1 MPVPLSD
8 RGAEAVLFRS
18 AAGAVTAG
26 DFAGDAQRLA
36 AVLPDRPYA
45 VNLCRDRYA
54 FAVAFA
60 AALLRGQASL
70 LTSDRAPGRI
80 AALMERYAGLYAIA
94 DTPGEGAPA
103 DGAPVGGL
111 PVVVPGPFGGPA
123 APVPAIPGDQVA
135 ALVFTSGS
143 TGEPVAHTKRWAAL
157 AARNRDG
164 GVAFGFDPACPA
176 VIVGTV
182 PPQHMYG
189 FETTV
194 LLPLHAPAASWCGPV
209 FSPAD
214 IRDALAAVPAPR
226 VLVTTPFQLRGLQQ
240 ASVALPPLWRVIS
253 ATAPLDPALAV
264 AAERQWA
271 TPEAATEVWEIFGA
285 TEVGSAAA
293 RRTAAGPEWTPY
305 PQVSLRGEA
314 DAVWVEAPGAVPTRL
329 DDRLELLP
337 DGRFRLLGRRTDVV
351 KLGGHRA
358 SLAGLNAAL
367 LAVEGV
373 QDGVFVPPDAQAP
386 GAAERMTALVVAP
399 GRTAEAILA
408 DLRGRID
415 PVFLP
420 RRIVHVD
427 RLPRNELGKLPRA
440 ALQGVS

>member
-1 MPVPLSD
+1 MAIPLSD

-26 DFAGDAQRLA
+26 AFAGDAQRLA
-36 AVLPDRPYA
+36 AGLPDLPYA
-45 VNLCRDRYA
+45 INLCRDRYA
-54 FAVAFA
+54 FAVGFA
-60 AALLRGQASL
+60 AALLRGQVSL

-80 AALMERYAGLYAIA
+80 AALAARYAGLYAIA
-94 DTPGEGAPA
+94 DSPLEGAPVE
-103 DGAPVGGL
+103 GP
-111 PVVVPGPFGGPA
+111 PVVAPGPFGGPA
-123 APVPAIPGDQVA
+123 APIPAIPGDQVA
-135 ALVFTSGS
+135 VLVFTSGS

-176 VIVGTV
+176 TIVGTV

-209 FSPAD
+209 FFPAD

-226 VLVTTPFQLRGLQQ
+226 VLVTTPFQLRGLHQ
-240 ASVALPPLWRVIS
+240 APVALPPLWRVIS
-253 ATAPLDPALAV
+253 ATAPLDTALAE

-305 PQVSLRGEA
+305 PQVSLRGEE
-314 DAVWVEAPGAVPTRL
+314 DAIWVEAPGAVPTRL

-367 LAVEGV
+367 LAVAGV
-373 QDGVFVPPDAQAP
+373 EDGVFVPPDAQAP
-386 GAAERMTALVVAP
+386 GAGERMTAFVVAP
-399 GRTAEAILA
+399 TRTAEAILA

-420 RRIVHVD
+420 RRIVHVE
-427 RLPRNELGKLPRA
+427 RLPRNELGKLPRS
-440 ALQGVS
+440 ALQGSS

>member
-1 MPVPLSD
+1 MAIPLSD

-26 DFAGDAQRLA
+26 AFAGDAQRLA
-36 AVLPDRPYA
+36 AALPDLPYA

-54 FAVAFA
+54 FAVGFA
-60 AALLRGQASL
+60 AAMLRGQVSL

-80 AALMERYAGLYAIA
+80 AALAERYAGLYAIA
-94 DTPGEGAPA
+94 DAAVEG
-103 DGAPVGGL
+103 L
-111 PVVVPGPFGGPA
+111 TVVTPGPFGGPA
-123 APVPAIPGDQVA
+123 APIPAVPGDQLA

-176 VIVGTV
+176 TIVGTV

-209 FSPAD
+209 FFPAD
-214 IRDALAAVPAPR
+214 IRDALAAVPGPR

-240 ASVALPPLWRVIS
+240 AAVALPPLWRVIS
-253 ATAPLDPALAV
+253 ATAPLDTALAE
-264 AAERQWA
+264 AAEQQWT

-305 PQVSLRGEA
+305 PQVSLRGEE
-314 DAVWVEAPGAVPTRL
+314 DAIWVEAPGAVPTRL

-373 QDGVFVPPDAQAP
+373 VDGVFVPPDAQ
-386 GAAERMTALVVAP
+386 GAGAGGRMTALVVAP

-408 DLRGRID
+408 ELRGRID

-427 RLPRNELGKLPRA
+427 QLPRNELGKLPRS